1 MLYIIIDE
9 SIIGAQKLLSKRK
22 QNGKELSKA
31 LKKLTRAKNY
41 AISEAEFL
49 YHNLPIEYLR
59 MPITKGLNCI
69 TYFSEKHTF
78 VFLANS
84 PISIHS

>member
-9 SIIGAQKLLSKRK
+9 SIIGAQKFLSKRK
-22 QNGKELSKA
+22 QNRKELSKA

-49 YHNLPIEYLR
+49 YRNLPIEYLR
-59 MPITKGLNCI
+59 MPIIKDLNCI
-69 TYFSEKHTF
+69 IDFSE
-78 VFLANS
+78 N
-84 PISIHS
+84 